1 MQHLL
6 FSQTISLALVLF
18 DTHIREH
25 SLKSWFSKENNQVTN
40 LLQVY
45 NKHLT
50 LLKLPKIRISYEI
63 G

>member
-25 SLKSWFSKENNQVTN
+25 SLNALLTNFRDESSAKQQKWKVSQNAKNNIIQQKKEQN
-40 LLQVY
+40 
-45 NKHLT
+45 
-50 LLKLPKIRISYEI
+50 
-63 G
+63 